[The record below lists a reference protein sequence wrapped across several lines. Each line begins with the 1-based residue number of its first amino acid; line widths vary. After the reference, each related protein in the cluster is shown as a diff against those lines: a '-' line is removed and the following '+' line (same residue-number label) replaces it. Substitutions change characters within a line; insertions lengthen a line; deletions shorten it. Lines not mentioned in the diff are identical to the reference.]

1 MSEATETIF
10 SKIIRREIPAD
21 IVYEDDLAI
30 AFKDIHPQAPVHI
43 LIIPK
48 KPIKSLAQAQ
58 AEDINLMGHLLLTAG
73 QVALQA
79 GLNSG
84 YRVVINT
91 GDDGGQTVNHIHL
104 HLLGGRQM
112 TWPPGWEA
120 EKGRGGM
127 NNFLLYPLTLPCAI
141 AGVIR

>member
-1 MSEATETIF
+1 MSEVTETIF

-30 AFKDIHPQAPVHI
+30 AFRDIHPQAPVHI

-48 KPIKSLAQAQ
+48 KPVKSLAQAQ
-58 AEDINLMGHLLLTAG
+58 ADDLTLMGHLLLTAK

-79 GLNSG
+79 GLDKG

-91 GDDGGQTVNHIHL
+91 GDDGGQTVDHIHL

-112 TWPPGWEA
+112 TWPPG
-120 EKGRGGM
+120 
-127 NNFLLYPLTLPCAI
+127 
-141 AGVIR
+141 

>member
-21 IVYEDDLAI
+21 IVYEDELAI

-58 AEDINLMGHLLLTAG
+58 AADINLMGHLLLTAA

-79 GLNSG
+79 GLNNG

-91 GDDGGQTVNHIHL
+91 DDDGGQTVNHIHL

-112 TWPPGWEA
+112 TWPPG
-120 EKGRGGM
+120 
-127 NNFLLYPLTLPCAI
+127 
-141 AGVIR
+141 